1 MTRSRRY
8 AKIFPQSGEA
18 TIAGL
23 SFLDQHLSGGT
34 LKKPYTPPP
43 TASLAFGISRRAKD
57 SASPRDDAESA
68 EVRKAKI
75 LVVDEDPALRRLMV
89 SRLGGENYTVE
100 IADGAHAALDACV
113 RSRPNLVI
121 TDLRMKDMDGLAFLR
136 ELKSRWPQLT
146 VIILTSH
153 GTISEAVQATQCG
166 AFGYLVKPVGKEELL
181 GQVQR
186 ATAASTFTLTEGDWR
201 ANFVS
206 RSQLMEDR
214 LGIANRAASSDEPV
228 LITGEN
234 GTGKELLARAIHA
247 ASARRERHFVAVSC
261 RNEAP
266 DTLESALFGE
276 EPDEA
281 GHAETLRDGALQ
293 RAHGGTLMLD
303 EIGDLPIKLQ
313 IALAKALDKNHIPSR
328 TGMDAKR
335 PDVRLICTT
344 SRDLK
349 PLMDTGVFLE
359 ELYYQISIL
368 PIEIPPLG
376 RRREDIPLLVSHFLE
391 QATEPGGQKK
401 IYSPKAIE
409 LLATTDWPGNVRQL
423 FDLVKQNVALSHGNI
438 MTKEFVEKSLG
449 GDPTKIPSYDE
460 AREKFSRDYLAENL
474 QRTAGNVTQAARLAK
489 RTRTDF
495 YKLLARYRVHPEDFK
510 NPGPASRKS
519 TDVDEEE

>member
-1 MTRSRRY
+1 M
-8 AKIFPQSGEA
+8 
-18 TIAGL
+18 
-23 SFLDQHLSGGT
+23 DQHLSGGT
-34 LKKPYTPPP
+34 LKKPYTPPS
-43 TASLAFGISRRAKD
+43 TASLGFGITGRAKD
-57 SASPRDDAESA
+57 SARPKHDTEPAG
-68 EVRKAKI
+68 VRKPKI

-89 SRLGGENYTVE
+89 SRLGAENYAVE
-100 IADGAHAALDACV
+100 TTDGAQAALDACV

-121 TDLRMKDMDGLAFLR
+121 TDLRMKDMDGLAFLK

-146 VIILTSH
+146 VIILTAH
-153 GTISEAVQATQCG
+153 GTISEAVKATQYG

-186 ATAASTFTLTEGDWR
+186 ATAVSTFTLTEGDWR

-214 LGIANRAASSDEPV
+214 LAIANRAAGSDEPA

-247 ASARRERHFVAVSC
+247 ASARRERPFVAVSC
-261 RNEAP
+261 LDTGH
-266 DTLESALFGE
+266 DTLESELFGG
-276 EPDEA
+276 PSNEA
-281 GHAETLRDGALQ
+281 GDSRKPREGAIQ
-293 RAHGGTLMLD
+293 RAHGGTLLLD
-303 EIGDLPIKLQ
+303 EIGDLPLKLQ
-313 IALAKALDKNHIPSR
+313 IMLAKALDMDHISTR
-328 TGMDAKR
+328 TDMEAKR
-335 PDVRLICTT
+335 VDVRLISTT

-349 PLMDTGVFLE
+349 PLMETGAFLKE
-359 ELYYQISIL
+359 IYYQINIL

-423 FDLVKQNVALSHGNI
+423 FDLVKRNVALSHGNV

-449 GDPTKIPSYDE
+449 GDPTTIPSYDE
-460 AREKFSRDYLAENL
+460 AREKFSRDYLAQNL

-495 YKLLARYRVHPEDFK
+495 YKLLARYRLHPDDFK
-510 NPGPASRKS
+510 NPGPAGGKD
-519 TDVDEEE
+519 TDADEDE

>member
-1 MTRSRRY
+1 
-8 AKIFPQSGEA
+8 
-18 TIAGL
+18 
-23 SFLDQHLSGGT
+23 
-34 LKKPYTPPP
+34 
-43 TASLAFGISRRAKD
+43 
-57 SASPRDDAESA
+57 
-68 EVRKAKI
+68 
-75 LVVDEDPALRRLMV
+75 MV
-89 SRLGGENYTVE
+89 SRLGAENYAVE
-100 IADGAHAALDACV
+100 TADGAQLALDACV

-121 TDLRMKDMDGLAFLR
+121 TDLRMRDMDGLAFLK

-146 VIILTSH
+146 VIVLTAH

-214 LGIANRAASSDEPV
+214 LGIANRAAGSDEPA

-247 ASARRERHFVAVSC
+247 ASARRERPFVTVSC
-261 RNEAP
+261 RDTGH
-266 DTLESALFGE
+266 DTLESELFGNQSNE
-276 EPDEA
+276 AWEP
-281 GHAETLRDGALQ
+281 RDGALQ
-293 RAHGGTLMLD
+293 RAHGGTLLLD
-303 EIGDLPIKLQ
+303 EIGDLPVKLQ

-328 TGMDAKR
+328 TGMGAKR
-335 PDVRLICTT
+335 SDVRLICTT

-349 PLMDTGVFLE
+349 PLTDTGVFLK

-460 AREKFSRDYLAENL
+460 AREKFSRDYLAQNL

-495 YKLLARYRVHPEDFK
+495 YKLLARYRLHPDDFK
-510 NPGPASRKS
+510 NPGPTSRKN
-519 TDVDEEE
+519 TDADEDE

>member
-1 MTRSRRY
+1 
-8 AKIFPQSGEA
+8 
-18 TIAGL
+18 
-23 SFLDQHLSGGT
+23 
-34 LKKPYTPPP
+34 
-43 TASLAFGISRRAKD
+43 
-57 SASPRDDAESA
+57 
-68 EVRKAKI
+68 
-75 LVVDEDPALRRLMV
+75 MV
-89 SRLGGENYTVE
+89 SRLGGENYAVE
-100 IADGAHAALDACV
+100 TADGAQAALDACV

-121 TDLRMKDMDGLAFLR
+121 TDLRMTDMDGLAFLK

-146 VIILTSH
+146 VIILTAH

-181 GQVQR
+181 GQVHR
-186 ATAASTFTLTEGDWR
+186 ATAASTFTLTEVDWR

-214 LGIANRAASSDEPV
+214 MAVANRAAGSDEPV
-228 LITGEN
+228 MITGEN

-247 ASARRERHFVAVSC
+247 ASSRRERPFVAVSC
-261 RNEAP
+261 RNT
-266 DTLESALFGE
+266 DHDGLESELFGE

-281 GHAETLRDGALQ
+281 GHAEPLRDGALQ
-293 RAHGGTLMLD
+293 RAHGGTLLLD
-303 EIGDLPIKLQ
+303 EIGDLPVKLQ
-313 IALAKALDKNHIPSR
+313 IALAKAVAKDHIPSR
-328 TGMDAKR
+328 GGGEAKR
-335 PDVRLICTT
+335 ADVRLICTT

-349 PLMDTGVFLE
+349 PLMDTGAFLKD
-359 ELYYQISIL
+359 LYYQISIL
-368 PIEIPPLG
+368 PVEIPPLG

-391 QATEPGGQKK
+391 QATEAGGQKK

-423 FDLVKQNVALSHGNI
+423 FELVKQNVALSHGNV
-438 MTKEFVEKSLG
+438 MTKEFVERSLG

-495 YKLLARYRVHPEDFK
+495 YKLLARYRVHPDDFK
-510 NPGPASRKS
+510 NPGPVSRKT
-519 TDVDEEE
+519 TDADEDE

>member
-1 MTRSRRY
+1 MPGCLFWTDAR
-8 AKIFPQSGEA
+8 QE
-18 TIAGL
+18 
-23 SFLDQHLSGGT
+23 GT
-34 LKKPYTPPP
+34 LEKPYTPPP
-43 TASLAFGISRRAKD
+43 TASLGFGMSRGAKD
-57 SASPRDDAESA
+57 STGPRDDAESA
-68 EVRKAKI
+68 GARKAKI
-75 LVVDEDPALRRLMV
+75 LVVDEDPELRRLMV
-89 SRLGGENYTVE
+89 SRLGRENYAVE
-100 IADGAHAALDACV
+100 TADGAQAALDACV

-121 TDLRMKDMDGLAFLR
+121 TDLRMKDMDGLVFLK
-136 ELKSRWPQLT
+136 ELMSRWPQLT
-146 VIILTSH
+146 VIVLTAH

-186 ATAASTFTLTEGDWR
+186 ATAASTFALTEGDWG

-214 LGIANRAASSDEPV
+214 LAIANQAAGSDEPA

-247 ASARRERHFVAVSC
+247 ASARRERRFVAVSC
-261 RNEAP
+261 RDTAP

-276 EPDEA
+276 QPDET
-281 GHAETLRDGALQ
+281 GPAETPREGALR
-293 RAHGGTLMLD
+293 RADGGTLLLD
-303 EIGDLPIKLQ
+303 EIGDLPIHLQ
-313 IALAKALDKNHIPSR
+313 IALAKALDKNPIPSR
-328 TGMDAKR
+328 AGRDAKR
-335 PDVRLICTT
+335 SDVRLICTT

-349 PLMDTGVFLE
+349 PLMDTGAFLE

-449 GDPTKIPSYDE
+449 ADPTKIPSYDE

-495 YKLLARYRVHPEDFK
+495 YKLLARYRVHPDDFK
-510 NPGPASRKS
+510 NPVPASRKH
-519 TDVDEEE
+519 TDADEDE